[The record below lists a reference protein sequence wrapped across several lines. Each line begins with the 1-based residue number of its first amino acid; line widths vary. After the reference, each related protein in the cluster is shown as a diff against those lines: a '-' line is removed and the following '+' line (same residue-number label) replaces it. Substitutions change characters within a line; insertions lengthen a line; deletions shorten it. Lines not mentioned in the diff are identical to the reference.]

1 VTAGPGECGAPGAMG
16 RGRLRASDADR
27 EQVIDTLKAAFVQG
41 WLTRDQ
47 LGVRAGRALVSRTYA
62 ELAAVTDGI
71 PARRIGV
78 AGPPALPVGRARK
91 PVSKQVAAW
100 AACVIIPAALGAAFL
115 TYYGGFFVLFLLAFT
130 GLTLTSNAAGCPR
143 VGRWADA
150 DRSLRDPHRARHEKI
165 TPTVC

>member
-1 VTAGPGECGAPGAMG
+1 MG

-47 LGVRAGRALVSRTYA
+47 LGVRAGQALVSRTYA

-71 PARRIGV
+71 PARLIGV
-78 AGPPALPVGRARK
+78 AGPPALPVGRVGRPARK
-91 PVSKQVAAW
+91 KVAAW
-100 AACVIIPAALGAAFL
+100 AACVIIPAVLGTAFF

-130 GLTLTSNAAGCPR
+130 GLTATSK
-143 VGRWADA
+143 
-150 DRSLRDPHRARHEKI
+150 H
-165 TPTVC
+165 

>member
-1 VTAGPGECGAPGAMG
+1 MTAGSGERGAAGAIG

-27 EQVIDTLKAAFVQG
+27 EQVIDTLKTAFVQG

-47 LGVRAGRALVSRTYA
+47 LGVRAGRALVSRTYG

-78 AGPPALPVGRARK
+78 VGPPTVPVGRARK
-91 PVSKQVAAW
+91 PVTRRVAAG

-130 GLTLTSNAAGCPR
+130 GFAVTSKR
-143 VGRWADA
+143 
-150 DRSLRDPHRARHEKI
+150 
-165 TPTVC
+165 

>member
-1 VTAGPGECGAPGAMG
+1 MG

-47 LGVRAGRALVSRTYA
+47 LGARAGQALLSRTYA
-62 ELAAVTDGI
+62 ELAAATDGI
-71 PARRIGV
+71 PARPAGV
-78 AGPPALPVGRARK
+78 VGPPALPAGRVRK
-91 PVSKQVAAW
+91 PAGKKVAAW
-100 AACVIIPAALGAAFL
+100 AACVILPAVLGAAFL
-115 TYYGGFFVLFLLAFT
+115 TYYGGFLVLFLIAFT

-143 VGRWADA
+143 VCRWADA
-150 DRSLRDPHRARHEKI
+150 DRSHRGQHQARREKT